1 MPQMYHE
8 VETGSTK
15 RKPGRAPST
24 NSGFARLIGIL
35 HRMLLSLRSYLR
47 NIALLLF
54 RQARLAQAFVI
65 RFRNIDPRAI
75 PLDGQLEV

>member
-1 MPQMYHE
+1 MMPQMYHE

-15 RKPGRAPST
+15 SELHNEQPKKRPGRKRGRAPST

-35 HRMLLSLRSYLR
+35 HRMSLSLRSYLR

-65 RFRNIDPRAI
+65 SPI
-75 PLDGQLEV
+75 P